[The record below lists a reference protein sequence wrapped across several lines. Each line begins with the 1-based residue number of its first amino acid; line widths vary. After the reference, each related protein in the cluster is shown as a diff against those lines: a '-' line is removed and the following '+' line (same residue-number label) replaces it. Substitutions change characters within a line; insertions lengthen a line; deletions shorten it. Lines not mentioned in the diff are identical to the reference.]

1 MTVARRSHRRELSYE
16 ENRYHQLQS
25 PFCLEHCD
33 PGSGSF
39 VGPTRLLISSDT
51 LQVSDYSRYSWT
63 MFDPEAKQARH
74 ETGFPKDRQK
84 AFDLGARMAADP
96 WGGQ

>member
-1 MTVARRSHRRELSYE
+1 MTVARRSHRRELFHE
-16 ENRYHQLQS
+16 ENRCHQLQS
-25 PFCLEHCD
+25 PDGVEYGD
-33 PGSGSF
+33 PGSGTF

-51 LQVSDYSRYSWT
+51 LQVSDYRRYSWT

>member
-1 MTVARRSHRRELSYE
+1 MINLLNLTDAEDIYSLMAGLAEDAHGGSMDQCAQRQLDAMEPFRVEICAWAR
-16 ENRYHQLQS
+16 
-25 PFCLEHCD
+25 
-33 PGSGSF
+33 GKG
-39 VGPTRLLISSDT
+39 
-51 LQVSDYSRYSWT
+51 
-63 MFDPEAKQARH
+63 DPEAKQARH